1 MLEVFVDEREGKLM
15 DIGMGGASE
24 MSSQPRHQ
32 CGNQSVLA
40 GGGGVFRTKGEK
52 QQHLNLYFCQ
62 WLIVVHIVC
71 CQMKGEREKGEEKR
85 PAQMPKSD
93 RRFNVQAR
101 NQTSSSIQQHREMNV
116 RSTKQSIAT
125 ETINRKDPKEQISS
139 SIITHKSNNCE
150 VVTLFVSIAIV
161 TR

>member
-24 MSSQPRHQ
+24 MSSQPRHP

-71 CQMKGEREKGEEKR
+71 CQMKGEREKGRKKTCANAEK
-85 PAQMPKSD
+85 
-93 RRFNVQAR
+93 
-101 NQTSSSIQQHREMNV
+101 
-116 RSTKQSIAT
+116 
-125 ETINRKDPKEQISS
+125 
-139 SIITHKSNNCE
+139 
-150 VVTLFVSIAIV
+150 
-161 TR
+161 